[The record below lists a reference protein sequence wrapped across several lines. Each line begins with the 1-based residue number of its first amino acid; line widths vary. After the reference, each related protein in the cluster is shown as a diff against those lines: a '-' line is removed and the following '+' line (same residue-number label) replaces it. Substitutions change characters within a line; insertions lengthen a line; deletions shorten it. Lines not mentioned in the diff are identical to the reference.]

1 MSGWRDGKELLRL
14 TKLRCNFFFANATF
28 EIAGLAGQPTLRH
41 GSTIGN
47 NTFLKTLKIFFIPLL
62 PLPALTLSEIK

>member
-28 EIAGLAGQPTLRH
+28 EIAGLAGQPVTDH
-41 GSTIGN
+41 
-47 NTFLKTLKIFFIPLL
+47 LKTWINYRQ
-62 PLPALTLSEIK
+62 